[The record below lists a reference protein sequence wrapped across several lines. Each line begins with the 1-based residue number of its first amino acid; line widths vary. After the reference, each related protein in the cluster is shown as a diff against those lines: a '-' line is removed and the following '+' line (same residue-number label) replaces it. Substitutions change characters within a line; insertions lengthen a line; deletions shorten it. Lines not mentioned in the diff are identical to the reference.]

1 MGRAIRGVRAHVAA
15 TKPTTWGVHMKSV
28 VLKAIA
34 ASILLGLGSGSL
46 LAQSANGNS
55 SEFNPYAPASG
66 HAYRHGAIPTR
77 PVQELIHRYEAGHNA
92 RRTASNTLAYGG
104 GTSGVG
110 VMDNHV
116 KVYIV
121 YYGSGW
127 GTQTLNARGDDVFSN
142 DSYGAA
148 AVAEEMFKGIG
159 TGNELWSADLTQWCD
174 GAGVAKGATSCPSN
188 ANFVPYQ
195 TGGVYAGA
203 WYDNSAAAPSAP
215 TATDLANEAIKA
227 AAHFGNT
234 AQGSNRYTYYI
245 IMSPHGT
252 DPDNYQSPT
261 QGYCAWHNYTTS
273 SYGDI
278 AYSNQPYNMDMGS
291 SCGVDFVNS
300 GSAGNLD
307 GWTMTLGHEWHEMM
321 SDTYP
326 AGGWTNHSTGAEN
339 SDECAWIAAGQ
350 PGGAANVA
358 MGTGTF
364 TEQASWSNDTNSC
377 AISHPIVNGGSSG
390 GGGGGGSTP
399 VANFTDTVSGLTV
412 NFTDASTDTGG
423 TISSYAWT
431 FGDGGTSTAA
441 NPSHTY
447 AAAGTYNVTETVTDS
462 TGAKSSKTA
471 SVTVASSG
479 GGGGGTF
486 SSTDT
491 PVTIGDNAT
500 IQDGIAVSGVSGNAP
515 STLKVNVNITH
526 NWSGDL
532 EIDLIAPD
540 GTSYTL
546 QSPDYNNDGNINTT
560 YTVDASADAAAGTW
574 QLQVI
579 DNDPWY
585 SGDAGTLNS
594 WSLQF

>member
-1 MGRAIRGVRAHVAA
+1 
-15 TKPTTWGVHMKSV
+15 
-28 VLKAIA
+28 
-34 ASILLGLGSGSL
+34 
-46 LAQSANGNS
+46 
-55 SEFNPYAPASG
+55 
-66 HAYRHGAIPTR
+66 
-77 PVQELIHRYEAGHNA
+77 
-92 RRTASNTLAYGG
+92 
-104 GTSGVG
+104 
-110 VMDNHV
+110 
-116 KVYIV
+116 
-121 YYGSGW
+121 
-127 GTQTLNARGDDVFSN
+127 
-142 DSYGAA
+142 
-148 AVAEEMFKGIG
+148 
-159 TGNELWSADLTQWCD
+159 
-174 GAGVAKGATSCPSN
+174 
-188 ANFVPYQ
+188 
-195 TGGVYAGA
+195 
-203 WYDNSAAAPSAP
+203 
-215 TATDLANEAIKA
+215 
-227 AAHFGNT
+227 
-234 AQGSNRYTYYI
+234 
-245 IMSPHGT
+245 
-252 DPDNYQSPT
+252 
-261 QGYCAWHNYTTS
+261 HNYTTS

-278 AYSNQPYNMDMGS
+278 AYSNQPYNMDVGS
-291 SCGVDFVNS
+291 SCGVGFVNS

-307 GWTMTLGHEWHEMM
+307 GWTNASSGQ
-321 SDTYP
+321 
-326 AGGWTNHSTGAEN
+326 EN

-377 AISHPIVNGGSSG
+377 AISHPIVNGG
-390 GGGGGGSTP
+390 GGGGGSGSP

-423 TISSYAWT
+423 TISSYSWT
-431 FGDGGTSTAA
+431 FGDGTTDTTA

-447 AAAGTYNVTETVTDS
+447 AAAGTYSVTETVTDNL
-462 TGAKSSKTA
+462 GATSSKTA
-471 SVTVASSG
+471 SVTVSSG
-479 GGGGGTF
+479 SGGGGTF

-560 YTVDASADAAAGTW
+560 YTANASADAASGTW

>member
-1 MGRAIRGVRAHVAA
+1 
-15 TKPTTWGVHMKSV
+15 MKSI
-28 VLKAIA
+28 VLKTLA
-34 ASILLGLGSGSL
+34 ASVLLGLMAGPAF
-46 LAQSANGNS
+46 AQTDAATNPQG
-55 SEFNPYAPASG
+55 NPYSPAHG
-66 HAYRHGAIPTR
+66 HSYRHGVIPTR
-77 PVQELIHRYEAGHNA
+77 AVHEKMKHYKETHTPAVM
-92 RRTASNTLAYGG
+92 TAATGANTLSYAGG
-104 GTSGVG
+104 IDGVG
-110 VMDNHV
+110 VMDGHV

-121 YYGSGW
+121 YYGNQW
-127 GTQTLNARGDDVFSN
+127 GSQSTNANGDDVFSG

-148 AVAEEMFKGIG
+148 AQAEEMFKGIG
-159 TGNELWSADLTQWCD
+159 TGGELWSADLTQWCD
-174 GAGVAKGATSCPSN
+174 GPNVASGATSCPSN
-188 ANFVPYQ
+188 ASFVPYQ
-195 TGGVYAGA
+195 TGGVYAGS

-215 TATDLANEAIKA
+215 TATDLANEAIAA

-234 AQGSNRYTYYI
+234 AAGSNRYTYYI

-278 AYSNQPYNMDMGS
+278 AYSNQPYNMDQGS
-291 SCGVDFVNS
+291 GCGVDFVNAS
-300 GSAGNLD
+300 PGGDLD

-326 AGGWTNHSTGAEN
+326 AGGWTNQVSGSADNGMEN

-350 PGGAANVA
+350 PGGAANVS

-364 TEQASWSNDTNSC
+364 TEQASWSNDTNAC
-377 AISHPIVNGGSSG
+377 AITHPIVGGS
-390 GGGGGGSTP
+390 GGGSTP
-399 VANFTDTVSGLTV
+399 VANFTDTANGLTV
-412 NFTDASTDTGG
+412 NFTDSSTDTGG
-423 TISSYAWT
+423 TISSYSWN
-431 FGDGGTSTAA
+431 FGDGSAAATTA

-447 AAAGTYNVTETVTDS
+447 AAAGSYNVTETVTDS
-462 TGAKSSKTA
+462 TGASNSKTA
-471 SVTVASSG
+471 SVTVSAA

-491 PVTIGDNAT
+491 PVTIADNAT
-500 IQDGIAVSGVSGNAP
+500 IQDGIAVSGQSGNAP

-532 EIDLIAPD
+532 ELDLIAPD

-560 YTVDASADAAAGTW
+560 YTVNASADQANGTW

-579 DNDPWY
+579 DNDPYY
-585 SGDAGTLNS
+585 SGDAGTLNG